1 MLCIK
6 CQDLCG
12 LVDPHQDKDFLHHQ
26 TLVELHQSADS
37 GCRLCQIIHRGFEEK
52 REKATSESCAVMIK
66 SRRNTGI
73 EVSFVANN
81 PRAGGDAQAKGDSL
95 VIAVIFE
102 SLELPRE
109 YPTYS
114 RSSSPQTPFSLIH
127 E

>member
-6 CQDLCG
+6 CHDLCG
-12 LVDPHQDKDFLHHQ
+12 LVDPHQDKDFLHHE
-26 TLVELHQSADS
+26 TFVELHQSADS

-66 SRRNTGI
+66 SRRNTGM
-73 EVSFVANN
+73 EVSFVATN
-81 PRAGGDAQAKGDSL
+81 PRAGGDPQARGDSL

-109 YPTYS
+109 YS
-114 RSSSPQTPFSLIH
+114 RSSST
-127 E
+127 